1 VDQGEFV
8 PLLRLGA
15 PSAACNVMSLF
26 VYHHRQWMPTFLRG
40 TPARLAEQL
49 AGPFAY
55 LWSIAA
61 TLRTDGTSP

>member
-1 VDQGEFV
+1 V

-26 VYHHRQWMPTFLRG
+26 VSHRRQWMPTFLRG
-40 TPARLAEQL
+40 TPAQLAEQL

-55 LWSIAA
+55 LWAIAA
-61 TLRTDGTSP
+61 TARSDGQAP